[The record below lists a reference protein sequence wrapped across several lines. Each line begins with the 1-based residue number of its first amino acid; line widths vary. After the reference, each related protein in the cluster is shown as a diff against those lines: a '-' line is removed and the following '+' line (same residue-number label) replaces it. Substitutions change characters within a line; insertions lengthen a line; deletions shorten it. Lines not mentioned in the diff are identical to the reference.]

1 MGIDETLSGP
11 LRRVGHLRFLHLLK
25 TGQGSQ
31 AACTADNDGDG
42 EDLHP
47 LCRLVP
53 IVHKIYESFPK
64 EITLRGK
71 CLEIDGPNRTAEKKG
86 LDFIFQES
94 DIGYL

>member
-1 MGIDETLSGP
+1 MRPSVALYGGWGISVSSTYS
-11 LRRVGHLRFLHLLK
+11 R
-25 TGQGSQ
+25 Q
-31 AACTADNDGDG
+31 AKATCTADNDGDG

-71 CLEIDGPNRTAEKKG
+71 CLE
-86 LDFIFQES
+86 
-94 DIGYL
+94 